1 MKLAD
6 LYQQQPAQ
14 RHPEI
19 VVVGDRVF
27 FDGEEF
33 AIGAD
38 GELRLLRSQKALTQK
53 IDAIRTKL
61 GIG

>member
-1 MKLAD
+1 MKLTD
-6 LYQQQPAQ
+6 LYQQQPPG
-14 RHPEI
+14 RHQEI
-19 VVVGDRVF
+19 IVLGDRVF

-53 IDAIRTKL
+53 IDAIRAKL
-61 GIG
+61 GV